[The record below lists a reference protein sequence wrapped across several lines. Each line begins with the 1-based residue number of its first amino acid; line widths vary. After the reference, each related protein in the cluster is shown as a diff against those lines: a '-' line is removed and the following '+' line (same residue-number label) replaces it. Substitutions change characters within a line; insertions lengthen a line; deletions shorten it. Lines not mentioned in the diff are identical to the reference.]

1 MSKQLAQPT
10 LIIVTGRPA
19 SGKSTLAHT
28 LASRV
33 PCPLISRDAMK
44 EGLVNTVT
52 GISHNI
58 DLNRHVYHTFFETVE
73 FLLKQSITIVIEAAF
88 QHKLWIEK
96 INHFQQI
103 ATIRLIICSIDT
115 ELAVS
120 RFIERGKS
128 DPERVK
134 FHDNWADSV
143 SIDRLHQEY
152 IPPQA
157 DVPTLTI
164 DTSDGYQPSIE
175 HMLEFIRN
183 SERK

>member
-1 MSKQLAQPT
+1 MFKQLAQPT

-28 LASRV
+28 LAHRV
-33 PCPLISRDAMK
+33 PCPLISRDEMK

-52 GISHNI
+52 GISHDI
-58 DLNRHVYHTFFETVE
+58 DLNFHVYHTFFDTVD

-88 QHKLWIEK
+88 QHKLWIKK

-103 ATIRLIICSIDT
+103 ANIRLIICSVDT
-115 ELAVS
+115 ELAAA
-120 RFIERGKS
+120 RFIERGES
-128 DPERVK
+128 DPDRAK
-134 FHDNWADSV
+134 FHDNWADEALM
-143 SIDRLHQEY
+143 DRLRQEY

-157 DVPTLTI
+157 NVPTLTV
-164 DTSDGYQPSIE
+164 DSSDGYQPSIE